1 MSETT
6 LLKTF
11 KGTEIYQTLGE
22 PSGIIFLAGMA
33 IDADGAPNA
42 YGPEGTDALDYLAN
56 AGSPG
61 DWWGIA
67 CDSSGE
73 PYVQKVYH
81 PYPGYYVSTTSLQN
95 SQFPPENPDSNLNSV
110 EIPFIVLPTTD
121 SFGCEI
127 GDLGLVYNLE
137 TGDNMYVIVGDLG
150 PDVGEA
156 SVCAAKCAGVKNR
169 DPKEGGQDSGIVY
182 LVWPQS
188 GKGWQPVDIWFAQ
201 ANALMSKWGDLS
213 RLKRIIDELWQA

>member
-150 PDVGEA
+150 PMWVKRPFVQRSAPGSRTA
-156 SVCAAKCAGVKNR
+156 IRRKAARTRALFTWCGRKVAKAGSR
-169 DPKEGGQDSGIVY
+169 WISG
-182 LVWPQS
+182 LRKPTRS
-188 GKGWQPVDIWFAQ
+188 
-201 ANALMSKWGDLS
+201 
-213 RLKRIIDELWQA
+213 